1 MKPYSKD
8 LRLRVLAA
16 VDRGMPRKEVSRI
29 FGVSEPT
36 IRRYLGLRRQTDTTS
51 QALAAPIRAEV
62 ATNSQSLN
70 AKRCAFIV
78 NSLPLVYDSQ
88 YNPMDE
94 EHPQKRKKSR
104 WWPTSRGAMRIFA
117 ALKAV
122 GALLFTGVGALLFF
136 ISVSTVATLD
146 DEILLV
152 LGAATALAAVVVLI
166 RVGQHYRWT
175 GFGES
180 VQPKLDNQE
189 IQPRKTLWD
198 WLQLFIVPL
207 ALAAIGLW
215 FAAQQDAHQQQIE
228 DRRAESDRR
237 IEEQRAQDAALQ
249 AYLDQMSQLMLEG
262 NLRGSK
268 EGSEARTLARARTRT
283 ILVRLDSRRKGSVVQ
298 FLYEASLINKDDPV
312 VSLSAVSLRGADLSG
327 ATLSGADL
335 VGADLSGTNLS
346 GADLSDADLSV
357 AHLRKANLS
366 SAVLSGADLSD
377 AELQL
382 ADLSETDLISA
393 DLSGAK
399 LSGAILIDAV
409 LYNADIGD
417 GAYLFHADLRGAEL
431 NGADLRTARLNG
443 AKGVT
448 EEQLEEQTNLL
459 EGATM
464 PGGSIHR

>member
-1 MKPYSKD
+1 MGRQKP
-8 LRLRVLAA
+8 
-16 VDRGMPRKEVSRI
+16 G
-29 FGVSEPT
+29 
-36 IRRYLGLRRQTDTTS
+36 
-51 QALAAPIRAEV
+51 
-62 ATNSQSLN
+62 
-70 AKRCAFIV
+70 
-78 NSLPLVYDSQ
+78 
-88 YNPMDE
+88 
-94 EHPQKRKKSR
+94 RKKSPETKKQSR
-104 WWPTSRGAMRIFA
+104 WGFRGM
-117 ALKAV
+117 
-122 GALLFTGVGALLFF
+122 
-136 ISVSTVATLD
+136 TV
-146 DEILLV
+146 
-152 LGAATALAAVVVLI
+152 
-166 RVGQHYRWT
+166 R
-175 GFGES
+175 
-180 VQPKLDNQE
+180 
-189 IQPRKTLWD
+189 D
-198 WLQLFIVPL
+198 WLQLLIVPL
-207 ALAAIGLW
+207 VLVVIGFL
-215 FAAQQDAHQQQIE
+215 FTIQQDARQQAIE
-228 DRRAESDRR
+228 DQRAQSERE

-262 NLRGSK
+262 DLRGSQ
-268 EGSEARTLARARTRT
+268 EGSEVRTLARARTQT
-283 ILVRLDSRRKGSVVQ
+283 ILARLDSRRKGSVVQ